1 MRNAEGSGLRAER
14 IRDDVRFRGTRKPTR
29 EVRAG
34 LALRALPFRLLEGF
48 GDLERASY
56 RFLCAV
62 LEDQGHSI
70 AGWQP
75 NELFISRFPHWPSR
89 QYHVSKPV
97 QPLLLILVQEF
108 RVTDDVDEQDMPDL

>member
-75 NELFISRFPHWPSR
+75 NELFIGRFAHRRRR
-89 QYHVSKPV
+89 QRDLRQLVE
-97 QPLLLILVQEF
+97 PLLLFLV
-108 RVTDDVDEQDMPDL
+108 